1 MFLGWSEL
9 LLARLML
16 EVSAIIGVAAV
27 GALWRMAFEQGSMKR
42 GMDSILKELQLLRSE
57 LTKDIHDLELRVS
70 DHELRIRDLE
80 KH

>member
-9 LLARLML
+9 VLARLML

-57 LTKDIHDLELRVS
+57 LTKDIHELELRVN

-80 KH
+80 KR

>member
-1 MFLGWSEL
+1 
-9 LLARLML
+9 ML

-70 DHELRIRDLE
+70 DHEMRIRDLE
-80 KH
+80 KR

>member
-1 MFLGWSEL
+1 
-9 LLARLML
+9 ML

-57 LTKDIHDLELRVS
+57 LTKDIHDLEMRVS

>member
-1 MFLGWSEL
+1 
-9 LLARLML
+9 ML

-80 KH
+80 KR

>member
-1 MFLGWSEL
+1 
-9 LLARLML
+9 ML

-57 LTKDIHDLELRVS
+57 LTKDIHDLELRVT

-80 KH
+80 KR